1 MGRNCSAGARLRV
14 TPAGSRR
21 QKPEENAAGLPKNST
36 PTSHPFRARRFP
48 ACRLRRDKDLI
59 FGHL

>member
-14 TPAGSRR
+14 TPA
-21 QKPEENAAGLPKNST
+21 E
-36 PTSHPFRARRFP
+36 ARRSGAPVASLRTPSSLNRPHRRP
-48 ACRLRRDKDLI
+48 ACRLHRDKDLI

>member
-14 TPAGSRR
+14 TPAGSSLRKR
-21 QKPEENAAGLPKNST
+21 SRPKNSHLPLRT
-36 PTSHPFRARRFP
+36 PTSTLSRGRA